1 MGIWNPF
8 TKMYEPRTSEIADL
22 HSPHVEKMLYSPQ
35 PTWNQKQWWCDKKIP
50 NRKLTCPRKMDQFK
64 RIFHLPTI
72 NFQGDMLVFREVS
85 IYTYICI
92 LLYTFLHVEPGLFQA
107 PCYLTG
113 CVDIISEALFISPK
127 LAILRTYT
135 PLRYR
140 FIHPSIGGSQLIL
153 RATYI
158 YL

>member
-113 CVDIISEALFISPK
+113 CVDIWSSVHLSKTGYFEDL
-127 LAILRTYT
+127 YT
-135 PLRYR
+135 PAIQVHSPFHRR
-140 FIHPSIGGSQLIL
+140 VP
-153 RATYI
+153 ADP
-158 YL
+158 